1 MTADTLDLLS
11 DQTVLSLIEA
21 KGTKIATVEF
31 IKADGSVRVANG
43 LFKPSSHIIG
53 SERGYRQ
60 GQDMKDKGL
69 VPFYDL
75 KKKAW
80 ISFYKNKVL
89 DIK

>member
-1 MTADTLDLLS
+1 MTCDTLDLLS
-11 DQTVLSLIEA
+11 DELVISLIEE

-60 GQDMKDKGL
+60 SQDMKERGL

-80 ISFYKNKVL
+80 ISFYKTKVIN
-89 DIK
+89 IK

>member
-1 MTADTLDLLS
+1 MENVIEFMLS
-11 DQTVLSLIEA
+11 ENVISTIDS
-21 KGTKIATVEF
+21 KGTKITSITF
-31 IKADGSVRVANG
+31 LKSDGSLRKAVG

-60 GQDMKDKGL
+60 GQDMKEKGL
-69 VPFYDL
+69 IPFFDL

-89 DIK
+89 NIK

>member
-1 MTADTLDLLS
+1 MNTIATMNPK
-11 DQTVLSLIEA
+11 TVMKLIEE

-31 IKADGSVRVANG
+31 LKADGSVRVANG

-53 SERGYRQ
+53 SERGVMQ
-60 GQDMKDKGL
+60 GEAMQKRGQ

-80 ISFYKNKVL
+80 ISFFADRVL
-89 DIK
+89 EIN

>member
-1 MTADTLDLLS
+1 MTVDTLDLLS

-60 GQDMKDKGL
+60 GQDMKEKGL
-69 VPFYDL
+69 IPFYDL

-80 ISFYKNKVL
+80 ISFYKHKVL
-89 DIK
+89 DIR

>member
-1 MTADTLDLLS
+1 MTVDTLDLLS

-60 GQDMKDKGL
+60 GQDMKEKGL
-69 VPFYDL
+69 IPFFDL

-89 DIK
+89 DIR